1 MSFLKGMAQAIGEKD
16 QRDHEANMLDEK
28 IQAERKNM
36 LFSLAQKRA
45 TGGGTSGTGI
55 KGTTAEM
62 KANAKL
68 LLNEGFSKDM
78 VENLMATQNPDAIQ
92 TVTDTYMEQKET
104 FQKTNG
110 SIGMP
115 PEYFKKFAEK
125 LVIEEATKGNYDMAD
140 LQEKFRIELDPEE
153 LATMEGVNWTVP
165 GAVAIAPDHEAEPL
179 TQSEMA
185 AFKSNLGSDLLDEM
199 NRQKQ
204 ELKDIIAGIKTRDDK
219 RIPTSPANEALRT
232 FANSRLTQLERA
244 EEMWKKSEAPSYLIE
259 ALGTAEM
266 AQKYF
271 EYDSRLTRAP
281 SFKNM
286 RDVADR
292 AAIDIGNL
300 SIIEFLAAEERSI
313 VQPGTLFNYN
323 GETVVYAPSRTWLQ
337 KNSNTLPPSISIYL
351 DGKVHK
357 ISEFM

>member
-16 QRDHEANMLDEK
+16 QRDHETNMLDEK

-55 KGTTAEM
+55 KGTNAEM

-125 LVIEEATKGNYDMAD
+125 LVVEEATKGNYDMAD

-185 AFKSNLGSDLLDEM
+185 AFKSNLGGELIDEM
-199 NRQKQ
+199 NRQKN
-204 ELKDIIAGIKTRDDK
+204 ELNEILSGIAEREKKKDIGEVGRSLKAFAVK
-219 RIPTSPANEALRT
+219 RLSE
-232 FANSRLTQLERA
+232 LTDA
-244 EEMWKKSEAPSYLIE
+244 ENNFKETKAPSYLIGV
-259 ALGTAEM
+259 LGTAEY

-271 EYDSRLTRAP
+271 EYDKRLAKSPAFR
-281 SFKNM
+281 SFK
-286 RDVADR
+286 DLADK

-300 SIIEFLAAEERSI
+300 NMIEYLAAEEHGI
-313 VQPGTLFNYN
+313 IQPGTLFNHN
-323 GETVVYAPSRTWLQ
+323 GKTVVYAPSRSWLQ
-337 KNSNTLPPSISIYL
+337 KNSSTLPPSISIYL
-351 DGKVHK
+351 DGKIHS
-357 ISEFM
+357 INDFM